1 MNTPIVMLL
10 DVVLWSFGVSAAILA
25 GLIVLDR
32 FVARKQNEAA
42 GQPGLRLE
50 TQAMIHRSIQQP
62 SAPRRRSAIQATAK
76 AA

>member
-1 MNTPIVMLL
+1 MNTPIMMLL

-32 FVARKQNEAA
+32 FVARKQNEAV
-42 GQPGLRLE
+42 GQPGLRLD
-50 TQAMIHRSIQQP
+50 TQAMIHRIQQP
-62 SAPRRRSAIQATAK
+62 SAPRRRSASQATAK